1 MQKYRLITNRKELE
15 KFHGCRSAQ
24 LILAALE
31 AALASVEAS
40 ALVRRAVRFDGKDLS
55 VRDINGKTVGLSE
68 FDRVYV
74 VGAGKATARMSDA
87 LCSILKDRVAGGAIT
102 VPYDIKAENKMI
114 SVTEASHPVPDKA
127 GVEGTERILRVL
139 KKARQGD
146 LVFVLLSGGGSALM
160 PLPVPGISLRDKQRV
175 TGSLLRSGASIHEM
189 NAVRKHLSAIKGGQ
203 LLRHIDRSCTV
214 VSLVLSDVI
223 GDDLGVI
230 ASGPTFPD
238 SSTFGDALKI
248 IKKYCI
254 ARASDPAAKYIA
266 KGAAGEVKDTPKQDD
281 PVFIS
286 VHNMLIGS
294 NLIACESAVDYLKG
308 QGLRAVNLGSKFDG
322 EAQDFGRFLVRLAS
336 GLGRRSLPF
345 AVVAGGETTV
355 RLGRSSNGRGG
366 RNQEAALACAIEL
379 HDDVVAACMGT
390 DGIDGNSDA
399 AGGLVSQKTALL
411 AKKGKIDLR
420 KHLARHDSYHALK
433 KLNSL
438 IFTGRTG
445 TNVNDIAIICGGIPT
460 TNDVSIKMIP
470 IG

>member
-1 MQKYRLITNRKELE
+1 LIANRKELE
-15 KFHGCRSAQ
+15 KFHDRRSAQ

-40 ALVRRAVRFDGKDLS
+40 ALVRRAVSFDGKELS
-55 VRDINGKTVGLSE
+55 VRDTNGKTVGLSE

-87 LCSILKDRVAGGAIT
+87 LCFILKDRVAGGAIT
-102 VPYDIKAENKMI
+102 VPYGIKAENKMI

-127 GVEGTERILRVL
+127 GVEGTERILKVL

-248 IKKYCI
+248 IKKYRI

-266 KGAAGEVKDTPKQDD
+266 KGAAGE
-281 PVFIS
+281 VFIS

-322 EAQDFGRFLVRLAS
+322 EAQDFGRFLARVAS
-336 GLGRRSLPF
+336 GLGRTSLPF

-355 RLGRSSNGRGG
+355 RLGRSSKGRGG

-379 HDDVVAACMGT
+379 HDEVVAAFMGT

-399 AGGLVSQKTALL
+399 AGALVSQKTALL

-445 TNVNDIAIICGGIPT
+445 TNVNDIAIICVGIPT